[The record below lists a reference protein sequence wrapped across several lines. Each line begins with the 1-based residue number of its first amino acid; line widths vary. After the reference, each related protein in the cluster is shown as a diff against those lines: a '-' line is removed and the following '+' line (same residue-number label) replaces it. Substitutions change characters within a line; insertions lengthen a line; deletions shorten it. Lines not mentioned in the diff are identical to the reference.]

1 MTAAHP
7 ADDPQAARQHW
18 LGVLAHAPRALLAER
33 MGPVLTLPFD
43 TLRAAE
49 IGLVMLRARVARQ
62 GDRFNLGEA
71 SVTRCVLRHR
81 DAGGRATVGVG
92 YVLGRDLERADWMAR
107 LDALLQQPHWRQ
119 RLMADVI
126 APLAAAV
133 AHQRAEVQQQTA
145 ASRVQFY
152 TLQAEATA

>member
-33 MGPVLTLPFD
+33 LGDVMALPFD
-43 TLRAAE
+43 TLRAPE
-49 IGLVMLRARVARQ
+49 IGLVMLRARVAQQ

-71 SVTRCVLRHR
+71 TVTRCVLRHQ

-92 YVLGRDLERADWMAR
+92 YVLGRDMERVGWMAR
-107 LDALLQQPHWRQ
+107 LDALLQQPHWRA

-126 APLAAAV
+126 APLAAAI
-133 AHQRAEVQQQTA
+133 AYQRADEQQRTT

-152 TLQAEATA
+152 TLQSEGLT